1 MGNFEKGSEWRIWDL
16 HVHTSASYDYQY
28 KSTDADEKL
37 VEAWKSHN
45 IKAVAITDHFLIN
58 SERIKNL
65 RELAPEMLILPGVEL
80 RTDKGGANI
89 HVIGIFPENNENLDR
104 LNQSFTYNLLP
115 KAKSKDNV
123 ESIYWDFKDIVE
135 FIGSENGILTT
146 HAGSKSNGI
155 DSEIHTSTE
164 DPYKYIKYAIKDEY
178 AQNVHIFEVGNMKSY
193 RAYQERI
200 FPRIGVRPLIICS
213 DNHNP
218 NNYTRNENLWIK
230 GDLSFNGLM
239 QAIEHPE
246 ERIFVG
252 NKPPKVLHEETQAQY
267 IIDSIEIRKN
277 ENPKNTAKWF
287 DTRLELNSSLV
298 AIIGN
303 KGSGKSALSDVFGLI
318 GDSNNI
324 VECSFLTK
332 DRFNKSP
339 EKYGEDYNVEISWL
353 DGHEEK
359 KNSLVC
365 EFNPQE
371 KPDKIQYLPQ
381 KYIEKVCSNLGDTF
395 QEEINRVLYSYIN
408 LETRGVAKNFN
419 ELIEIKTR
427 PIKVE
432 INRLK
437 ERLDSINTKIISLE
451 DKMKNSYRISVNN
464 AFESLNDTLERHIQS
479 IPKEISKPNTE
490 EDLEKEKEIQEFDRR
505 IEQIASLIQ
514 GKKNEIYDFNR
525 RIDTFN
531 ELRALVN
538 KEVRNIDS
546 LNSAITSSLEME
558 GAVEDFQLS
567 YTSPLEKYNEIII
580 QLEAL
585 KNVAANYLV
594 SGITDSLVDEL
605 DKVKSNKSLL
615 VEESSKN
622 IREYQEY
629 LVLLETWTK
638 QRDDIIG
645 DEQKE
650 GSIEYLTKERDYL
663 NSIIGNDM
671 QILIQQREDTIK
683 EIYSKKNETVE
694 VFNELYRPV
703 HIELKRI
710 LEAVDD
716 NIEFSAILNIDM
728 KIGDGILELVNKQY
742 TGIFNG
748 KEESYKLVRGLI
760 TDLDATDSDNIIEFI
775 NKILRCGIPD
785 GIDKF
790 DKMEKIIKNKDI
802 FYNKLCSLD
811 YIDVEFGLTLQ
822 GRPLEELSP
831 GERGL
836 VLLIFYL
843 ALSNNKQPII
853 IDQPEDNLDNQSIYT
868 KLVPCIL
875 EAKKNRQVIIVT
887 HNPNIAIACDAEQI
901 IIANINKSSL
911 EISYKS
917 GSIEN
922 EDINKDIVDILEG
935 TVPAFNLRE
944 RKYLFPVS

>member
-1 MGNFEKGSEWRIWDL
+1 
-16 HVHTSASYDYQY
+16 
-28 KSTDADEKL
+28 
-37 VEAWKSHN
+37 
-45 IKAVAITDHFLIN
+45 
-58 SERIKNL
+58 
-65 RELAPEMLILPGVEL
+65 
-80 RTDKGGANI
+80 
-89 HVIGIFPENNENLDR
+89 
-104 LNQSFTYNLLP
+104 
-115 KAKSKDNV
+115 
-123 ESIYWDFKDIVE
+123 
-135 FIGSENGILTT
+135 
-146 HAGSKSNGI
+146 
-155 DSEIHTSTE
+155 
-164 DPYKYIKYAIKDEY
+164 
-178 AQNVHIFEVGNMKSY
+178 
-193 RAYQERI
+193 
-200 FPRIGVRPLIICS
+200 
-213 DNHNP
+213 
-218 NNYTRNENLWIK
+218 
-230 GDLSFNGLM
+230 
-239 QAIEHPE
+239 
-246 ERIFVG
+246 
-252 NKPPKVLHEETQAQY
+252 
-267 IIDSIEIRKN
+267 
-277 ENPKNTAKWF
+277 
-287 DTRLELNSSLV
+287 
-298 AIIGN
+298 
-303 KGSGKSALSDVFGLI
+303 
-318 GDSNNI
+318 
-324 VECSFLTK
+324 
-332 DRFNKSP
+332 
-339 EKYGEDYNVEISWL
+339 
-353 DGHEEK
+353 
-359 KNSLVC
+359 
-365 EFNPQE
+365 
-371 KPDKIQYLPQ
+371 
-381 KYIEKVCSNLGDTF
+381 
-395 QEEINRVLYSYIN
+395 
-408 LETRGVAKNFN
+408 
-419 ELIEIKTR
+419 
-427 PIKVE
+427 
-432 INRLK
+432 
-437 ERLDSINTKIISLE
+437 
-451 DKMKNSYRISVNN
+451 
-464 AFESLNDTLERHIQS
+464 
-479 IPKEISKPNTE
+479 
-490 EDLEKEKEIQEFDRR
+490 
-505 IEQIASLIQ
+505 
-514 GKKNEIYDFNR
+514 
-525 RIDTFN
+525 
-531 ELRALVN
+531 
-538 KEVRNIDS
+538 
-546 LNSAITSSLEME
+546 ME

-710 LEAVDD
+710 LEAIDD

>member
-28 KSTDADEKL
+28 KSTDADEKM

-437 ERLDSINTKIISLE
+437 ERLDSINTKIISL
-451 DKMKNSYRISVNN
+451 YR
-464 AFESLNDTLERHIQS
+464 LN
-479 IPKEISKPNTE
+479 
-490 EDLEKEKEIQEFDRR
+490 
-505 IEQIASLIQ
+505 
-514 GKKNEIYDFNR
+514 
-525 RIDTFN
+525 
-531 ELRALVN
+531 
-538 KEVRNIDS
+538 
-546 LNSAITSSLEME
+546 
-558 GAVEDFQLS
+558 
-567 YTSPLEKYNEIII
+567 
-580 QLEAL
+580 
-585 KNVAANYLV
+585 
-594 SGITDSLVDEL
+594 
-605 DKVKSNKSLL
+605 
-615 VEESSKN
+615 
-622 IREYQEY
+622 
-629 LVLLETWTK
+629 
-638 QRDDIIG
+638 
-645 DEQKE
+645 
-650 GSIEYLTKERDYL
+650 
-663 NSIIGNDM
+663 
-671 QILIQQREDTIK
+671 
-683 EIYSKKNETVE
+683 
-694 VFNELYRPV
+694 
-703 HIELKRI
+703 
-710 LEAVDD
+710 
-716 NIEFSAILNIDM
+716 
-728 KIGDGILELVNKQY
+728 
-742 TGIFNG
+742 
-748 KEESYKLVRGLI
+748 
-760 TDLDATDSDNIIEFI
+760 
-775 NKILRCGIPD
+775 
-785 GIDKF
+785 
-790 DKMEKIIKNKDI
+790 
-802 FYNKLCSLD
+802 
-811 YIDVEFGLTLQ
+811 
-822 GRPLEELSP
+822 
-831 GERGL
+831 
-836 VLLIFYL
+836 
-843 ALSNNKQPII
+843 
-853 IDQPEDNLDNQSIYT
+853 
-868 KLVPCIL
+868 
-875 EAKKNRQVIIVT
+875 
-887 HNPNIAIACDAEQI
+887 
-901 IIANINKSSL
+901 
-911 EISYKS
+911 
-917 GSIEN
+917 
-922 EDINKDIVDILEG
+922 
-935 TVPAFNLRE
+935 
-944 RKYLFPVS
+944 

>member
-1 MGNFEKGSEWRIWDL
+1 
-16 HVHTSASYDYQY
+16 
-28 KSTDADEKL
+28 
-37 VEAWKSHN
+37 
-45 IKAVAITDHFLIN
+45 
-58 SERIKNL
+58 
-65 RELAPEMLILPGVEL
+65 
-80 RTDKGGANI
+80 
-89 HVIGIFPENNENLDR
+89 
-104 LNQSFTYNLLP
+104 
-115 KAKSKDNV
+115 
-123 ESIYWDFKDIVE
+123 
-135 FIGSENGILTT
+135 
-146 HAGSKSNGI
+146 
-155 DSEIHTSTE
+155 
-164 DPYKYIKYAIKDEY
+164 
-178 AQNVHIFEVGNMKSY
+178 
-193 RAYQERI
+193 
-200 FPRIGVRPLIICS
+200 
-213 DNHNP
+213 
-218 NNYTRNENLWIK
+218 
-230 GDLSFNGLM
+230 
-239 QAIEHPE
+239 
-246 ERIFVG
+246 
-252 NKPPKVLHEETQAQY
+252 
-267 IIDSIEIRKN
+267 
-277 ENPKNTAKWF
+277 
-287 DTRLELNSSLV
+287 
-298 AIIGN
+298 
-303 KGSGKSALSDVFGLI
+303 
-318 GDSNNI
+318 
-324 VECSFLTK
+324 
-332 DRFNKSP
+332 
-339 EKYGEDYNVEISWL
+339 
-353 DGHEEK
+353 
-359 KNSLVC
+359 
-365 EFNPQE
+365 
-371 KPDKIQYLPQ
+371 
-381 KYIEKVCSNLGDTF
+381 
-395 QEEINRVLYSYIN
+395 
-408 LETRGVAKNFN
+408 
-419 ELIEIKTR
+419 
-427 PIKVE
+427 
-432 INRLK
+432 
-437 ERLDSINTKIISLE
+437 
-451 DKMKNSYRISVNN
+451 MKNSYRISVNN

-710 LEAVDD
+710 LEAIDD

>member
-1 MGNFEKGSEWRIWDL
+1 M
-16 HVHTSASYDYQY
+16 
-28 KSTDADEKL
+28 
-37 VEAWKSHN
+37 
-45 IKAVAITDHFLIN
+45 
-58 SERIKNL
+58 
-65 RELAPEMLILPGVEL
+65 
-80 RTDKGGANI
+80 
-89 HVIGIFPENNENLDR
+89 
-104 LNQSFTYNLLP
+104 
-115 KAKSKDNV
+115 
-123 ESIYWDFKDIVE
+123 
-135 FIGSENGILTT
+135 TT

-710 LEAVDD
+710 LEAIDD